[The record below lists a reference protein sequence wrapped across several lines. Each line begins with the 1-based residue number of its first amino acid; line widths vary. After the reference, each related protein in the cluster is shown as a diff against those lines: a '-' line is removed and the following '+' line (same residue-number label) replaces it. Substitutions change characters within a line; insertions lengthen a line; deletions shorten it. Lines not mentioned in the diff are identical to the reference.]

1 MRQDDIQEWLGENWL
16 GIAIGGISTIVL
28 ATQIPSIQDTIQ
40 RNQSVAQANKARLEE
55 NQKLEAQKLTLQAS
69 EDIANERYD
78 KGCEVIVTLQNQRI
92 ATTIQEG
99 QPIVS
104 GAYSHLYQNS
114 NRPLNPLHFVGRD
127 VTVCDLYGTTAV
139 MQLDPSKKYAVAGA
153 IAVTRD
159 RTRMNKAQQRMKGL
173 ERPNFKTSNK

>member
-1 MRQDDIQEWLGENWL
+1 MKDDIQEWVIQNWF
-16 GIAIGGISTIVL
+16 GVVIGGISMIAL
-28 ATQIPSIQDTIQ
+28 ATQIPSIQETIQ

-99 QPIVS
+99 QPIIS
-104 GAYSHLYQNS
+104 GAYAHLYQNS
-114 NRPLNPLHFVGRD
+114 NRPLNPLHFIGRD
-127 VTVCDLYGTTAV
+127 ITVCDLYGTTAIT
-139 MQLDPSKKYAVAGA
+139 QFDPTKRYSVAGS

-159 RTRMNKAQQRMKGL
+159 RARMDKAQQRMKGL